1 MNATTTNKVRLAST
15 QYEIDQKAPTDS
27 IRVAQNSLLTELP
40 GIAFALIT
48 LLYVASSLLT
58 LA

>member
-1 MNATTTNKVRLAST
+1 MNATTTNKVQLVSGRCETA
-15 QYEIDQKAPTDS
+15 APS
-27 IRVAQNSLLTELP
+27 ESVRVAQNSLLTELP

-48 LLYVASSLLT
+48 LLYVASSLLS